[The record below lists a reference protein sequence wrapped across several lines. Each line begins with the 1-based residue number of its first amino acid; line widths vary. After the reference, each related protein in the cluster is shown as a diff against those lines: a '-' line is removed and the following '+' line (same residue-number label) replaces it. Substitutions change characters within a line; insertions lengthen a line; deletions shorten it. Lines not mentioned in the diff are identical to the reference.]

1 MALMLNIR
9 RRSTINIMA
18 SKPEGTIKLLR
29 VITHFSIILVAI
41 AMVAEGALL
50 ARYEWVE
57 NEADF
62 SSNTS
67 DLPRTRA
74 EFDASI
80 TLVDPWVSKP
90 GVAPRATALAHGLAS
105 RTDND
110 NVVEAR
116 LVALL
121 AVSPTNGT
129 AWAELARLRF
139 DREDDMTAVIDAL
152 ETSIATAPLEV
163 DAALTRLQLC
173 FAAWGLLAEP
183 LRTRMIGDGVRLA
196 GQIDPDTQ
204 RAMQA
209 ILGEQPAETRM
220 EISETLASFGPAGKI
235 LNEKLRR

>member
-9 RRSTINIMA
+9 RRSTINITA

-29 VITHFSIILVAI
+29 VITHLSIILVAM
-41 AMVAEGALL
+41 AMVAEGTVL
-50 ARYEWVE
+50 ARYAWMEDK
-57 NEADF
+57 ADF
-62 SSNTS
+62 PSSAP
-67 DLPRTRA
+67 DLPRTGA

-90 GVAPRATALAHGLAS
+90 GVAPRAAALAHGLAS

-110 NVVEAR
+110 DLVEAR

-139 DREDDMTAVIDAL
+139 DREDDMSAVTAAL
-152 ETSIATAPLEV
+152 ETSVATAPLEV

-173 FAAWGLLAEP
+173 FSAWGLLPEP
-183 LRTRMIGDGVRLA
+183 LRTRIIGYGVRLT
-196 GQIDPDTQ
+196 GQIDPEARQT
-204 RAMQA
+204 MQA
-209 ILGEQPAETRM
+209 ILEEQPAQIRM
-220 EISETLASFGPAGKI
+220 EISETLASFGPDGKI
-235 LNEKLRR
+235 LKEKLRR